1 MKKLLCFV
9 LLAALLLVCTACS
22 GDTKEAAQTA
32 APTEAGEATEQAT
45 AQETEAASAEATEE
59 AADEAAEET
68 AAEGSGEFTW
78 QIELRGVEVK
88 ESLHTDAG
96 VPQYD
101 GEVLDVAFDN
111 EPAEGCSF
119 LILTLTVTK
128 SAAGGGAFD
137 WDKLTVV
144 DESGNAYNR
153 MENDSFLDSH
163 AYNRMAGTSLQ
174 IGENKGSI
182 CFEIPTDV
190 INGKLV
196 LNYDAGDEGINSIE
210 IQ

>member
-1 MKKLLCFV
+1 MKKLLSLV
-9 LLAALLLVCTACS
+9 LLVALLLVCTACS
-22 GDTKEAAQTA
+22 GGTKEAEPTA
-32 APTEAGEATEQAT
+32 APAEEATEAT
-45 AQETEAASAEATEE
+45 AQETEEASEE
-59 AADEAAEET
+59 AAGEAVET
-68 AAEGSGEFTW
+68 AASEGSGEFTW
-78 QIELRGVEVK
+78 QIELRGAEVK
-88 ESLHTDAG
+88 ENLHTDAG

-119 LILTLTVTK
+119 LILTLTISK
-128 SAAGGGAFD
+128 GAAGGGAFD
-137 WDKLTVV
+137 WDKLTVE
-144 DESGNAYNR
+144 DENGNSYNR

-163 AYNRMAGTSLQ
+163 AYKRMAGTSLQ

-182 CFEIPTDV
+182 CFEIPTEV
-190 INGKLV
+190 VNGKLV